1 MGKSTIYDDLFIK
14 IWTFYQKKCWK
25 HDLLGEPPPKSSLV
39 HVLMGRSSKYTYN
52 SYTEIRHVM
61 VIQHIY
67 IYMES
72 GYTKSRI
79 YILYLHNVAYHII
92 WYLYHNHITYN
103 TPLNNHLI
111 YIQSCILV
119 SLCNDIECGS
129 HFELGSEFPKYK
141 IGCTRIMNLKIMAK
155 LILNLCSGPWLVF
168 ATRSESFCEV
178 PPWLWEIISG
188 LVNEGL
194 DHLNICREYT
204 LLQFLVQI
212 MRP

>member
-111 YIQSCILV
+111 YIYTVTCHIITIIYDGFNIFSNNKENTLYHDIHQTYVILYH
-119 SLCNDIECGS
+119 IYI
-129 HFELGSEFPKYK
+129 HRKY
-141 IGCTRIMNLKIMAK
+141 
-155 LILNLCSGPWLVF
+155 ILYHI
-168 ATRSESFCEV
+168 TH
-178 PPWLWEIISG
+178 IYI
-188 LVNEGL
+188 
-194 DHLNICREYT
+194 YT
-204 LLQFLVQI
+204 LWLFDIAMENHHFWWENSL
-212 MRP
+212 